1 MAMGNNIRFLRLARG
16 LSHDALGELAGT
28 SGQTI
33 VQLEKRDSKKS
44 SYAAAIARA
53 FNLSVEELQ
62 ETDVAGLDAAKRLL
76 EQADS
81 RALNPFSYSPIPPQV
96 PLSVQEPQPEYIG
109 RRPPTRLL
117 PVVGTA
123 RLGENGYYEQLAY
136 PAGHGDGYVE
146 HSSSDPDA
154 YVLQVRGDSMAPAI
168 RNRWY
173 VAVEP
178 NSAITP
184 GEYVAV
190 QLKDGRKM
198 VKELLL
204 RDKDGG
210 VELMSVN
217 GGMRLSFHR
226 DQIECIQAIGA
237 VIPPSK
243 HREH

>member
-44 SYAAAIARA
+44 SYTAGIAKV
-53 FNLSVEELQ
+53 FNLTVEELQ
-62 ETDVAGLDAAKRLL
+62 DAEIDGLDAAARLL
-76 EQADS
+76 AQADS
-81 RALNPFSYSPIPPQV
+81 RALNPYSYNPAPP
-96 PLSVQEPQPEYIG
+96 PLSHSVQEPQPEYAG

-173 VAVEP
+173 VTVEP
-178 NSAITP
+178 NSPLTP

-198 VKELLL
+198 VKEFLL
-204 RDKDGG
+204 RDREGG

-217 GGMRLSFHR
+217 GGTRLSFQR